1 MRKEY
6 GKALRTL
13 FAEGMQKRLG
23 DWRPVPAPAP
33 WYWPGE
39 RLYMHPAPEG
49 MWLLILLEPDIKDHD
64 AFSLS
69 VGWSRLSRAPQLS
82 MRPAMEAPRSAQA
95 LMRDE
100 YLCPL
105 PQLIP
110 QRPCRDGRLADWLI
124 DPRSASC
131 NPLEVFAAFVE
142 RQQARLRLA
151 PLVEDALNALV
162 EWGLPYLEQVLA
174 QEAPGQAPTM
184 LSGDAPDQPRNQVSK
199 A

>member
-13 FAEGMQKRLG
+13 FADGMQKRLG
-23 DWRPVPAPAP
+23 DWRPIPAPAP

-39 RLYMHPAPEG
+39 RLYMLPAPG
-49 MWLLILLEPDIKDHD
+49 GLWLLILLEPDVKDHD

-69 VGWSRLSRAPQLS
+69 VGWSRLARAPQLS
-82 MRPAMEAPRSAQA
+82 MRPAMEAPQSMQA
-95 LMRDE
+95 LARDE

-105 PQLIP
+105 PRLIP
-110 QRPCRDGRLADWLI
+110 QRPHRDGRFADWLI
-124 DPRSASC
+124 DPRSSS
-131 NPLEVFAAFVE
+131 NDPTEVLAAFVE
-142 RQQARLRLA
+142 RQHALDAGQARLRLA

-162 EWGLPYLEQVLA
+162 EWGLPYLEQALA
-174 QEAPGQAPTM
+174 TLPEC
-184 LSGDAPDQPRNQVSK
+184 APDQPRSQVSK